1 MKNWLLPI
9 ILFCFNNVFSQKE
22 ISKTYLRPA
31 SEIIDTSQFFFYL
44 VDGGFELRI
53 NREEYLWEIESSLLS
68 DRNCYYDYQ
77 YWELKKNPG
86 QNDLKQIAPK
96 KFSYL
101 LDNYIYY
108 ELTEKRIA
116 IWDKTSS
123 SYIPYFFIREYDDIG
138 TSGKEIYVVRTNKS
152 EEDYMI
158 KEGFQQKFV
167 IVQRVMQVY

>member
-1 MKNWLLPI
+1 M
-9 ILFCFNNVFSQKE
+9 
-22 ISKTYLRPA
+22 RPA

-68 DRNCYYDYQ
+68 DKNCYYDYQ

-86 QNDLKQIAPK
+86 QNDLNKIAHK

-116 IWDKTSS
+116 IWDSTAST
-123 SYIPYFFIREYDDIG
+123 YISCFFMRDYDDIG
-138 TSGKEIYVVRTNKS
+138 TSGKEIYVVRPNKIQ
-152 EEDYMI
+152 EDPI
-158 KEGFQQKFV
+158 LSEGFQEKWV
-167 IVQRVMQVY
+167 IAKKATRIY